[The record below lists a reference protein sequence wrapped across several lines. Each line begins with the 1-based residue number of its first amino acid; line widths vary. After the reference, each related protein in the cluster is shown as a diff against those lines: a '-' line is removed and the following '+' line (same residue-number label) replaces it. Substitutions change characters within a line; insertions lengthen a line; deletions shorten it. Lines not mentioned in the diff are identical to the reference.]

1 MQVFTINYVPGR
13 EIEALGLVTG
23 NVVQAKHIGRDLMAG
38 LKNIAGGEIKSYTD
52 LLNESRVIARDR
64 MIAEA
69 EKLGADAIISM
80 RFGTASIMEGTS
92 EILAYGTAVKV
103 K

>member
-1 MQVFTINYVPGR
+1 MQVFTINYVPGK

-52 LLNESRVIARDR
+52 MLTESRVIARER

-69 EKLGADAIISM
+69 EALSAQAREAFESDN
-80 RFGTASIMEGTS
+80 
-92 EILAYGTAVKV
+92 
-103 K
+103 

>member
-1 MQVFTINYVPGR
+1 MQVFTINYVPSK

-52 LLNESRVIARDR
+52 MLTESRVIARER

-69 EKLGADAIISM
+69 EALGADAIISV
-80 RFGTASIMEGTS
+80 RFDASSVMEGTS
-92 EILAYGTAVKV
+92 EILAYGTAVKIL
-103 K
+103 